1 MERVP
6 SRVPNPMPR
15 PAQGPAF
22 VLSRRAIV
30 LGTAACAAGATAAAA
45 DASARAFVAA
55 IYDTYVGKNG
65 NGVPLDNNQMI
76 QRYFEPSLAALILKD
91 QSEAARRKEVGTL
104 DFDPF
109 VDAQDWDIAA
119 YNVTVSDIGADKAST
134 TVKFNNF
141 GKPQTVV
148 LDLVKIKNDWKISDI
163 TWTPHENPNT
173 LRALYAHS

>member
-1 MERVP
+1 MPDPTP
-6 SRVPNPMPR
+6 S
-15 PAQGPAF
+15 PAQEPAF
-22 VLSRRAIV
+22 VLSRRIIV
-30 LGTAACAAGATAAAA
+30 LGAAACAASAKAAAAA
-45 DASARAFVAA
+45 DVSPRAFIAE

-65 NGVPLDNNQMI
+65 NGVPLDNNQKI

-91 QSEAARRKEVGTL
+91 QSEAAQRKEVGTL

-119 YNVTVSDIGADKAST
+119 YNVIVSDNGADKASA
-134 TVKFNNF
+134 TVTFNNF

-148 LDLVKIKNDWKISDI
+148 LDLVKIKNNWKISDI